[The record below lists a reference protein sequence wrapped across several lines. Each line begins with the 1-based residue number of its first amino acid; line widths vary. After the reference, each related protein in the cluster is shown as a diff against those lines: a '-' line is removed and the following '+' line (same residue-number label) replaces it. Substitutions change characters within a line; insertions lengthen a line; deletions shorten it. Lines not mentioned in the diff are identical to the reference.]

1 MTDAPER
8 TPLSERL
15 DALRNAFPDVKAA
28 DIESGDLL
36 DEIEAAIIHFV
47 SEVAALEQER
57 AMPCGHAQRLAVH
70 SKDFMGD
77 GPDSIGTSYC
87 GECEK
92 IAALEQERDEWQ
104 ERDDVRC
111 RLIAEQGAEVE
122 RLRAALQWLVNLA
135 HGMGKA
141 GGPPEEGEW
150 DAAWK
155 NAADCLIGA
164 LTEGED

>member
-57 AMPCGHAQRLAVH
+57 
-70 SKDFMGD
+70 
-77 GPDSIGTSYC
+77 
-87 GECEK
+87 
-92 IAALEQERDEWQ
+92 DEWQ

-122 RLRAALQWLVNLA
+122 DLQAAIREALECADEDEVTERHQDGTICGICVKRLRRALT
-135 HGMGKA
+135 K
-141 GGPPEEGEW
+141 PEGE
-150 DAAWK
+150 
-155 NAADCLIGA
+155 
-164 LTEGED
+164 E

>member
-57 AMPCGHAQRLAVH
+57 NEL
-70 SKDFMGD
+70 
-77 GPDSIGTSYC
+77 
-87 GECEK
+87 
-92 IAALEQERDEWQ
+92 Q

>member
-47 SEVAALEQER
+47 SEV
-57 AMPCGHAQRLAVH
+57 
-70 SKDFMGD
+70 
-77 GPDSIGTSYC
+77 
-87 GECEK
+87 
-92 IAALEQERDEWQ
+92 AALEQERDEWQ